1 MSRKYNLVQSFNGF
15 KKKSDSNFFGL
26 IFQTFC
32 FSHQIMLLFWSRF
45 WSFEMNKSKVFIT
58 LFLVFIRLK
67 LFLRKFQKLFFEMI
81 CFWKLFYAKHKNF
94 EEQKKNFRNTRKKSF
109 AIREKSFLFDDRIRE
124 FEKPESKLLLTKTA
138 IRSCFSIV
146 LIRDSN
152 TIENTYS
159 SQP

>member
-1 MSRKYNLVQSFNGF
+1 MCKRISFMSRKYNLVQSFNGF

-67 LFLRKFQKLFFEMI
+67 LFFEMI
-81 CFWKLFYAKHKNF
+81 CFWKLFYAKHKDF
-94 EEQKKNFRNTRKKSF
+94 EEQIKIF
-109 AIREKSFLFDDRIRE
+109 ATREKKVSQY
-124 FEKPESKLLLTKTA
+124 EKKVSYLMTEYVSLKNQRANCYWQKQQSEA
-138 IRSCFSIV
+138 VF
-146 LIRDSN
+146 
-152 TIENTYS
+152 
-159 SQP
+159 Q